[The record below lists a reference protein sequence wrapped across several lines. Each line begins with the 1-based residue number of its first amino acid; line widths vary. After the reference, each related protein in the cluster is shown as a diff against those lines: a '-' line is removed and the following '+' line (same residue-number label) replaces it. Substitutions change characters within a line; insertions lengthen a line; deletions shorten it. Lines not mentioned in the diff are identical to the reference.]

1 MFYQKA
7 YKVDEM
13 ARVLANVSECF
24 FIIQGHFINKEYR
37 VAVYKY
43 DHEYFLLR
51 DHRIFLNTAKT
62 KGQIAGDENL
72 VLPYIEEALEEN
84 KYLLI
89 DKAYLRLELA
99 ILDKMSKHNGID
111 IQYFEFVD

>member
-1 MFYQKA
+1 M
-7 YKVDEM
+7 
-13 ARVLANVSECF
+13 
-24 FIIQGHFINKEYR
+24 
-37 VAVYKY
+37 AVYKY

-51 DHRIFLNTAKT
+51 EQRMFVNTAKT